1 MTISKNTG
9 KNTKT
14 NKTLSLI
21 SFFIGLQ
28 FTLIFLFGCHTN
40 KVTDSSRCG
49 DTIQLDYARLLD
61 IIEYDSFSIVQ
72 IHNPWDSARL
82 LHTYILVER
91 NRELPPNL
99 PQGTIVKIPVE
110 RAVIY
115 SSVHCSLFEQL
126 GKTNAITG
134 ICNPEFVMLPNIRKQ
149 LEQGKIQNM
158 GDGQNPNLER
168 IIDEH
173 PDVLMPSPFENSG
186 GYGRLSSLNIPIIE
200 CADYL
205 EVSAL
210 ARAEWMRFYGRLLG
224 CSQKADSLFFAVET
238 AYKELTQKVQQAT
251 KRPTLLC
258 EMRTGA
264 TWFVSGGNTASG
276 RMYQDAGADYLFS
289 DYTKNATALTF
300 ESVFEKAQDADIW
313 LIKYNLAQDLSYEQ
327 MKQDYAPYA
336 NFKAWKEKNIYGCN
350 TRYIPFYEETPFQP
364 HLLLEDLIRIF
375 HPELL
380 PQAPLRYFKKLN

>member
-276 RMYQDAGADYLFS
+276 KCIRMQ
-289 DYTKNATALTF
+289 
-300 ESVFEKAQDADIW
+300 V
-313 LIKYNLAQDLSYEQ
+313 LIICSAIIQKTQ
-327 MKQDYAPYA
+327 
-336 NFKAWKEKNIYGCN
+336 
-350 TRYIPFYEETPFQP
+350 R
-364 HLLLEDLIRIF
+364 H
-375 HPELL
+375 
-380 PQAPLRYFKKLN
+380 